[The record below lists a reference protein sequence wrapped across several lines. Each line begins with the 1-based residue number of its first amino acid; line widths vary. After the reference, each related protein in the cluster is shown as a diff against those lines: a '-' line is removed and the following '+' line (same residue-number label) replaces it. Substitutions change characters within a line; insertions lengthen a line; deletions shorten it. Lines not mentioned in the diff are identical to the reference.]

1 MNARS
6 ALRVALLCGVLTLTV
21 AAPAAA
27 QDPPADAPA
36 TQLRMAIDR
45 VLAEHAFLSI
55 QVMRTGLSGGE
66 AFAAAGDALDEN
78 TDELVAAIDS
88 IYGREAADV
97 VDQQWRN
104 HIAYIVDY
112 ARALDDNDT
121 SAATLADSQLQKYV
135 ADFSAV
141 LSGTAHLPEEVVSG
155 LINEHVEQLQQVA
168 SFEGAQFGEAYP
180 AIRETYEHMFM
191 IGDRLALAI
200 VAEFPDRF
208 TGRNFAFSRATD
220 LRLDLNR
227 LLGEHTELAALAMR
241 ASLTDA
247 PDAAAASAAL
257 EANTAE
263 LQAAIAT
270 IYGEA
275 AGTAFGTRWRNHT
288 DLYLDYVAAT
298 KASNSTA
305 QAAALRGLRSYRSTF
320 TAFLVKANP
329 LLSAAEFEDLI
340 AEHTNQLVE
349 EADLFAEG
357 DFAGA
362 YAAGREAFAHSGVLG
377 DYLAR
382 AIADQFPDLFP
393 NTANRKDGSDLRL
406 AGVLLSL
413 LAVLAW
419 IWTSSWE
426 PARGAA
432 RRRVSGRLP
441 RA

>member
-1 MNARS
+1 
-6 ALRVALLCGVLTLTV
+6 
-21 AAPAAA
+21 
-27 QDPPADAPA
+27 
-36 TQLRMAIDR
+36 MAIDR

-88 IYGREAADV
+88 IYGEVAADV

-104 HIAYIVDY
+104 HIAYIIDY

-121 SAATLADSQLQKYV
+121 GAATLADSQLQQYV
-135 ADFSAV
+135 TDFSAV
-141 LSGTAHLPEEVVSG
+141 LSGTAHLPEEVVHG

-180 AIRETYEHMFM
+180 AIRETYKHMFM
-191 IGDRLALAI
+191 IGDGLALAI

-241 ASLTDA
+241 ASLTNA
-247 PDAAAASAAL
+247 PDEAAASEAL

-275 AGTAFGTRWRNHT
+275 AGTAFGTRWRDHT
-288 DLYLDYVAAT
+288 ELYLDYVSAT
-298 KASNSTA
+298 KRSNSTA
-305 QAAALRGLRSYRSTF
+305 QAAALRGLRNYTSSF
-320 TAFLVKANP
+320 TAFLVSANP
-329 LLSAAEFEDLI
+329 LLSASAFEDLI
-340 AEHTNQLVE
+340 AEHTDQLVE
-349 EADLFAEG
+349 ETDRFSEG

-362 YAAGREAFAHSGVLG
+362 YATGREAFAHSGVLA
-377 DYLAR
+377 DYLAT
-382 AIADQFPDLFP
+382 AIADQFPELFP
-393 NTANRKDGSDLRL
+393 DTAYRPGGRDPWL
-406 AGVLLSL
+406 AGVLLSFA
-413 LAVLAW
+413 AVLVWA
-419 IWTSSWE
+419 WTSSRT
-426 PARGAA
+426 PMRGAA
-432 RRRVSGRLP
+432 RRRVSGRPP